1 MATPMELADK
11 IINRTNT
18 VMGIANRD
26 FLVGAIARVIM
37 DERKRCHDIAMA
49 MVGGTGKEIA
59 KAIMDADQ

>member
-11 IINRTNT
+11 IINRSNT
-18 VMGIANRD
+18 AIVGANRD

-37 DERKRCHDIAMA
+37 DERRRCHDIAMR
-49 MVGGTGKEIA
+49 GNEKEIA